1 MVMRQLALVVVL
13 LSMPAFAADYT
24 PWTKDEPG
32 ASPSIA
38 QTVEGYCCRHCRPN
52 EQPCGRTCIAAK
64 AICKEKPGGC
74 ACPSTA
80 P

>member
-1 MVMRQLALVVVL
+1 MRGLALVVVL

-52 EQPCGRTCIAAK
+52 EH
-64 AICKEKPGGC
+64 
-74 ACPSTA
+74 SM
-80 P
+80 